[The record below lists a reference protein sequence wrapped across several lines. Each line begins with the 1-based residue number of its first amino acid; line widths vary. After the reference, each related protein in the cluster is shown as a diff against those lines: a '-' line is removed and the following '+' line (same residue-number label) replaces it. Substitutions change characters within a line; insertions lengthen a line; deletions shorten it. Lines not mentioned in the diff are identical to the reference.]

1 MMSKT
6 KKVKD
11 VPDLVKDKKDLKKG
25 NSFLKRLADPKVGQ
39 SIDYCVRRISE
50 LGSLHTIKYELRASG
65 LTDKEADIAIEAAR
79 YFTTLDEDWTNEVL
93 VAIKTGVGDTI
104 RQLNQMIEN
113 AENDKEK
120 REIIAMR
127 LKAYEAIRRI
137 LPEKVDLT
145 IEEKDSVENV
155 IFDVY
160 NVSDE

>member
-1 MMSKT
+1 MMTKT

-11 VPDLVKDKKDLKKG
+11 VPDLVKDKEDLKKK

-65 LTDKEADIAIEAAR
+65 LTDKQADIAIEAAR

-145 IEEKDSVENV
+145 IEEKESVENV

>member
-11 VPDLVKDKKDLKKG
+11 VPDLVKDKQQLKKG

-155 IFDVY
+155 IFEVYDV
-160 NVSDE
+160 DEE

>member
-1 MMSKT
+1 MMTKT

-11 VPDLVKDKKDLKKG
+11 VPDLVKDKEDLKKK

-65 LTDKEADIAIEAAR
+65 LTDKQADIAIEAAR

-127 LKAYEAIRRI
+127 LKAYETIRRI

-145 IEEKDSVENV
+145 IEEKESVENV
-155 IFDVY
+155 IFEVY
-160 NVSDE
+160 DINEE

>member
-1 MMSKT
+1 MSKT

-11 VPDLVKDKKDLKKG
+11 VPDLVKDKQQLKKG

-155 IFDVY
+155 IFEVYDV
-160 NVSDE
+160 DEE

>member
-1 MMSKT
+1 MMSNI

-11 VPDLVKDKKDLKKG
+11 IPDLVKDKKDLKNK

>member
-1 MMSKT
+1 MSKT
-6 KKVKD
+6 KKVED
-11 VPDLVKDKKDLKKG
+11 VPDLVKDKKDLKKK